1 MSKWWSRILWAFVFI
16 YFAGMLVIWL
26 IPVKDNPNDVPS
38 EELRIVEERVLSA
51 RNALTEVKL
60 DKAVAKPNKVVAVFV
75 TWKGHQPYSLR
86 DRQNWNREARKVA
99 LLVASDYVPEDWHV
113 NVILYY
119 KKLPRGMYGTSAQQA
134 RIDAAQDIPENQ

>member
-75 TWKGHQPYSLR
+75 TWKGRQPYSLR